1 MPIIPKVGRRSW
13 KVRLVLAGLYVAL
26 SIGALSMVYPFLV
39 MVTKGMTSAVDQNE
53 QTLLPRY
60 LTDTERVF
68 VKFAEDK
75 YADSPEEIGY
85 AYGITISNTA
95 ELEAPSRTIPPE
107 LVLRWREF
115 VTSLPPE
122 DYNIGYRITQQRLIS
137 LLNEKYQE
145 YCRVKFGGDLERLN
159 REYGEENTVLQ
170 TIEPPFEK
178 LQRRDFQHRNDQKT
192 KDWLE
197 FKQTLPTH
205 FRIPIC
211 GDRVWQEMLNGE
223 YNSSVEKLNAAWGTH
238 YTSIQQIRFGDH
250 PPSSP
255 IAARL
260 WERCLRERLPYR
272 YVLMAGPDGVFRR
285 CDQGLDLSDPMQRDE
300 LERRIRQA
308 PLRALRPNTLEQRFA
323 AQSGVELD
331 RPVGDLI
338 AQDEWNYVNQHLGAL
353 RWDFATRNYRYVLN
367 YILLHGRAVWVT
379 LFFCIAVVI
388 THLIVNPLCAYALSR
403 FPMRATGRILLFLL
417 ATMAFPA
424 EVAMIPNF
432 LLLKSL
438 GMLNTYWAL
447 VLPGMASGFAIFL
460 LKGFFD
466 SLPRELYEA
475 GTIDGAGELTLFRRV
490 TMPLSKP
497 IFAVIAL
504 QSFLAAY
511 GAFMYAF
518 LVCQD
523 QRMWTVMVWLYQLQ
537 VRAPKFLTMAA
548 LTLAAIPTLVVFMF
562 AQNVIM
568 RGIILPSEK

>member
-1 MPIIPKVGRRSW
+1 
-13 KVRLVLAGLYVAL
+13 
-26 SIGALSMVYPFLV
+26 MVYPFLV
-39 MVTKGMTSAVDQNE
+39 MVGKGMTSAVDQHE
-53 QTLLPRY
+53 QAVLPKY
-60 LTDTERVF
+60 LTDAERVF
-68 VKFAEDK
+68 VKFVEDK
-75 YADSPEEIGY
+75 YADSAEEAGY
-85 AYGITISNTA
+85 AHGVTIFKVG
-95 ELEAPSRTIPPE
+95 ELGVPVSPPAPD
-107 LVLRWREF
+107 LVRRWREF
-115 VTSLPPE
+115 VAALPPE

-159 REYGEENTVLQ
+159 REYAEENTVLQ

-178 LQRRDFQHRNDQKT
+178 LQRRDFQHRNDRKT

-223 YNSSVEKLNAAWGTH
+223 YKSSVEKLNAAWGTN
-238 YTSIQQIRFGDH
+238 YASIQQIPFGDH

-255 IAARL
+255 VAAKL

-285 CDQGLDLSDPMQRDE
+285 CDQGLDLTDPLQRDE
-300 LERRIRQA
+300 LERRIKQA
-308 PLRALRPNTLEQRFA
+308 PLAALRPDTLEHRFA
-323 AQSGVELD
+323 AQVGTKLD
-331 RPVGDLI
+331 MPVGNLI
-338 AQDEWNYVNQHLGAL
+338 AHNEWDYVQSHLGAL

-379 LFFCIAVVI
+379 LFFCIAVVV

>member
-1 MPIIPKVGRRSW
+1 
-13 KVRLVLAGLYVAL
+13 
-26 SIGALSMVYPFLV
+26 MVYPFLV

-60 LTDTERVF
+60 LIDAERVF

-85 AYGITISNTA
+85 AYGITLSNTSN
-95 ELEAPSRTIPPE
+95 LRAPSASVPPD
-107 LVLRWREF
+107 LVRRWRQF
-115 VTSLPPE
+115 VATLPPE

-145 YCRVKFGGDLERLN
+145 YCRVEFGGDLERLN

-178 LQRRDFQHRNDQKT
+178 LHRRDFQHRDDKKT
-192 KDWLE
+192 ADWLE
-197 FKQTLPTH
+197 FKQTLPAH
-205 FRIPIC
+205 FRIPVC

-223 YNSSVEKLNAAWGTH
+223 YKSSVEKLNAAWGTN
-238 YTSIQQIRFGDH
+238 YVSIQQIPFGKT

-255 IAARL
+255 IAAKL

-272 YVLMAGPDGVFRR
+272 YILMAGPDGVFRR
-285 CDQGLDLSDPMQRDE
+285 CDRGVDLRDPLQRDA
-300 LERRIRQA
+300 LEKRIKEA
-308 PLRALRPNTLEQRFA
+308 PLAALRPNTLEHRFA
-323 AQSGVELD
+323 ALLGSELD
-331 RPVGDLI
+331 RPIGDII
-338 AQDEWNYVNQHLGAL
+338 AQSEWDYVQKHLGAL

-379 LFFCIAVVI
+379 LFFCIAVVV

-447 VLPGMASGFAIFL
+447 VLPGMANGFAIFL